1 MTQEAADSNPDSLVK
16 KLLDETG
23 HSNARI
29 AFNAMREGD
38 KVGAAKESLKLAN
51 ARVAYYEQF
60 IGMDSPHSDYAKAYR
75 EDYENAVQL
84 RADVRDEAAE
94 YGVYED

>member
-1 MTQEAADSNPDSLVK
+1 MPIKYHDDFMEDV
-16 KLLDETG
+16 
-23 HSNARI
+23 RVMI
-29 AFNAMREGD
+29 ANITACKRKGD

-60 IGMDSPHSDYAKAYR
+60 LGMDSPHTNYAKAYR
-75 EDYENAVQL
+75 EDYEKALQL